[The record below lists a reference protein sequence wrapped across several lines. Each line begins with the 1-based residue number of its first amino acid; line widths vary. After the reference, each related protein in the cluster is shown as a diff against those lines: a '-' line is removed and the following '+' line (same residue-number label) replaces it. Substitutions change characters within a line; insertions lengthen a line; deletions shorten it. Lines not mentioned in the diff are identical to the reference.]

1 MEYHEMRY
9 PMILE
14 LAGARLEE
22 GRMDFRRF
30 RVYVD
35 EVAEGKGFDTDEA
48 FPVLAMKDG
57 KEGTELL
64 VPDIK
69 KKLTWVKI
77 KNTKFMGLSKV

>member
-14 LAGARLEE
+14 LAGARPEE
-22 GRMDFRRF
+22 ERMDFRRF